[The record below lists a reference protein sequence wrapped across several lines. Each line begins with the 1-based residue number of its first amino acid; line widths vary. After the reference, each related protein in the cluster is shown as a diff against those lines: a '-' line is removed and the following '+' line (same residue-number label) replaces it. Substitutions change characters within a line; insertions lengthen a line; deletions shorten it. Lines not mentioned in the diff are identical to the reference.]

1 VAVADLAALVVTWT
15 LIAGLPAPA
24 AAGPCKVGFV
34 PRQTSPDDGICVPPD
49 SRDLVV
55 AENAR
60 AVMLWLSGAYG
71 PKTCA
76 QGYVWRE
83 AIAGDL
89 VCVTPD
95 RRTAVAKENEL
106 DASRRVP

>member
-1 VAVADLAALVVTWT
+1 MAADLAALAVIWVLFAW
-15 LIAGLPAPA
+15 LLSPAV
-24 AAGPCKVGFV
+24 AGPCRAGFV
-34 PRQTSPDDGICVPPD
+34 PRQSAPADGICVLPA

-55 AENAR
+55 AENSR
-60 AVMLWLSGAYG
+60 AVVLWLSGAFG

-83 AIAGDL
+83 AFTGDL

-95 RRTAVAKENEL
+95 RRGAVADENQL
-106 DASRRVP
+106 DPSRREP